1 MWKNRGKNICRNAA
15 ASMWLSLKFR
25 FPSLATDWLPSPF
38 SHAHSPTRHSLTP
51 PPPLAFLVMRCRWAE
66 TRPHVSAG
74 FAASSAPIISSL
86 PWHRAQRQL
95 TARHLTAASHA
106 WTPDTVTAWPNQIR
120 SLVSVCTIQSQMC
133 VFTNRLTGKLP
144 GRELAS
150 SPDHCLLCLFA
161 ACCCFELELVSHV
174 FVCVVC
180 FTQLSWL
187 GWFIYLFIS
196 KRWVYSWK
204 ARQTRPHWK
213 VFAN

>member
-1 MWKNRGKNICRNAA
+1 MRECSCSDVAVTKVSLPLPRD
-15 ASMWLSLKFR
+15 WL
-25 FPSLATDWLPSPF
+25 TDWLSSPF

-74 FAASSAPIISSL
+74 FAASPAPIISSL

-120 SLVSVCTIQSQMC
+120 SLVSVDTIQSQMC

-150 SPDHCLLCLFA
+150 SSDHCLLLPARCVLPLWVGARESRFCV
-161 ACCCFELELVSHV
+161 CCVASPNC
-174 FVCVVC
+174 
-180 FTQLSWL
+180 
-187 GWFIYLFIS
+187 
-196 KRWVYSWK
+196 
-204 ARQTRPHWK
+204 PD
-213 VFAN
+213 